1 MIVHLP
7 AALDDYTDGQR
18 RQEVSAVTLGAG
30 LRALNRRMP
39 GIAFRILDERDCIR
53 EHIRVWVDGQEQT
66 DLSVKVSPE
75 AEVHVMLALS
85 GG

>member
-1 MIVHLP
+1 MHLP
-7 AALDDYTDGQR
+7 AALDDYTGGQR
-18 RQEVSAVTLGAG
+18 RQDVSAVTLGDG
-30 LRALNRRMP
+30 MRALNRRMP
-39 GIAFRILDERDCIR
+39 GIAFRILDETDSIR
-53 EHIRVWVDGQEQT
+53 EHIRIWVDGQEQA